1 MQVYELN
8 PENFSDLDE
17 EDLQQE
23 RINIIN
29 PNESKNKVN
38 NNNKKF
44 ALVVEE
50 EILENSLVKS
60 SEEINM
66 ILEESHDISHFK
78 PLDSPP
84 IMLDIQHVIGL
95 KQHVECHIRH
105 HGNLFFFFLKKNR
118 FIASCSYKKNVLFE
132 KSPPSIMITRNP
144 NRSIEILWY
153 KISYLKRKI
162 LSPLKCFI

>member
-8 PENFSDLDE
+8 PEDFSDLDE
-17 EDLQQE
+17 EDVQQE

-44 ALVVEE
+44 TLVVEE

-78 PLDSPP
+78 PLDSRP

-105 HGNLFFFFLKKNR
+105 HGNL
-118 FIASCSYKKNVLFE
+118 
-132 KSPPSIMITRNP
+132 
-144 NRSIEILWY
+144 
-153 KISYLKRKI
+153 
-162 LSPLKCFI
+162 

>member
-1 MQVYELN
+1 VQVYELN
-8 PENFSDLDE
+8 LEDFSDLDE
-17 EDLQQE
+17 EDVQQE

-44 ALVVEE
+44 TLVVEE

-60 SEEINM
+60 PEEINM

-105 HGNLFFFFLKKNR
+105 HGNL
-118 FIASCSYKKNVLFE
+118 
-132 KSPPSIMITRNP
+132 
-144 NRSIEILWY
+144 
-153 KISYLKRKI
+153 
-162 LSPLKCFI
+162 